1 MICHWPKLKILHEE
15 TAIVLED
22 TRQEYTG
29 QNARAPLLNVSAR
42 V

>member
-15 TAIVLED
+15 TAIVRED

-29 QNARAPLLNVSAR
+29 QNARPDPL
-42 V
+42 